1 MAYFIATYT
10 HPDEEGWKKHLQA
23 HIDFLIDCVE
33 KGKIFSSGPFIDTPV
48 RSAAII
54 FQVEDRKEV
63 EALVAKD
70 PYTIYGQVGECVI
83 REWKPLFGTLADGKN
98 EVPKVFLKS

>member
-1 MAYFIATYT
+1 MKNFIVTYT

-23 HIDFLIDCVE
+23 HIDFLIDCVQ
-33 KGKIFSSGPFIDTPV
+33 KGKILLSGPFMDADI

-54 FQVEDRKEV
+54 FQVEDREEV
-63 EALVAKD
+63 ELLVAQD

-83 REWKPLFGTLADGKN
+83 REWKPLFGTMPGMKN
-98 EVPKVFLKS
+98 EVPEALVK